1 MALLLFTRG
10 IAAVLVL
17 GAVFSP
23 LLPVVVVVV
32 GVVVEMPCSTT
43 APLSPPIS
51 SSDDPDEDLR
61 MFLHKLVRFL
71 LGHFKFS
78 GKICPVH
85 VVSAFE
91 FRRLFCCR
99 LVAFAFTGLKFA
111 AGAANKPPPSP
122 SPHKDMSTSAAAE
135 GEFMNGVS
143 GRFMFSPT
151 AGRLLFFALLML
163 LLLLS
168 LLFVRFDCSMSSRS
182 SQGSS

>member
-1 MALLLFTRG
+1 
-10 IAAVLVL
+10 
-17 GAVFSP
+17 
-23 LLPVVVVVV
+23 
-32 GVVVEMPCSTT
+32 
-43 APLSPPIS
+43 
-51 SSDDPDEDLR
+51 

-151 AGRLLFFALLML
+151 AGRLLFFALL

-168 LLFVRFDCSMSSRS
+168 LFVRFDCSMSSRS